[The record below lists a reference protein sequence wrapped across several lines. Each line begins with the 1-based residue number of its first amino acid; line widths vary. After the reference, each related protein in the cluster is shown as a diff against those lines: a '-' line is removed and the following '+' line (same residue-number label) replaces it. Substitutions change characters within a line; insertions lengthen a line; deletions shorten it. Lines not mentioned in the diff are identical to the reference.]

1 MRLEISV
8 RLKTARRI
16 LPKVTL
22 RASLL
27 KAKYSLAACPSDESL
42 YLRLRATP
50 SQRGAYSLREE
61 FGSLQG
67 ETE

>member
-27 KAKYSLAACPSDESL
+27 KAKYSLVMHK
-42 YLRLRATP
+42 LRK
-50 SQRGAYSLREE
+50 
-61 FGSLQG
+61 LQLQHHLLNQKKK
-67 ETE
+67 